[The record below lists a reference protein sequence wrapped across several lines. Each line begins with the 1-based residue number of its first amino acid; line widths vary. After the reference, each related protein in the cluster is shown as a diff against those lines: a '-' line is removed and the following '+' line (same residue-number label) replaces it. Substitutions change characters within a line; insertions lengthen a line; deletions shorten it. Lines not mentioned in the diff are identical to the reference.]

1 MKETLKN
8 VWWKVPLYSAAA
20 GFVSYW
26 IMVGIVGRFVY
37 VKLPDGTVSS
47 NDTLWMI
54 CSAVVFVVVL
64 LIGGLLLFRK
74 MTRKEV
80 FYSATAMV
88 LLNLAMTILSSFL
101 QHSGISLLIVYTREW
116 YAFIVDL
123 LLKTG
128 LNGWISTAISWAAV
142 YLFVLFGKKEE
153 ANREP

>member
-1 MKETLKN
+1 
-8 VWWKVPLYSAAA
+8 
-20 GFVSYW
+20 
-26 IMVGIVGRFVY
+26 
-37 VKLPDGTVSS
+37 
-47 NDTLWMI
+47 
-54 CSAVVFVVVL
+54 
-64 LIGGLLLFRK
+64 